1 MNTSSHRTIAL
12 GAEYELA
19 LLRALSAQFP
29 CVDSA
34 MAEIARM
41 SAVLTLPKGTIHV
54 ISDIHGEDKK
64 LRHVINNAS
73 GTLRPLIER
82 MFASRMDAK
91 EFQEFITLSFYP
103 AEVIE
108 GMEQNPLPP
117 AELRAFALRT
127 LRNQFELV
135 RVLTARYSLK
145 RAMEVY
151 PPEYKEL
158 LVEMLHVP
166 TTARGPEFI
175 EAIVAKL
182 QQRGRVLH
190 LIHLVGRLV
199 RNLAIRELIIG
210 GDCWDRG
217 PRGDKV
223 VDYLRQQPYVS
234 FIWGNHDMAWLG
246 ASLGHEALIC
256 TVLRIS
262 LRYRRIGQLDEG
274 YSIPLT
280 PLEHLARTVYSDD
293 PAKHFMPKSGGMRPI
308 ELVARMQKAIAII
321 QFKVEGQLLARNARW
336 NLDHR
341 RLMHRIDFRAGTIT
355 IDGATYPLRDTY
367 LPTVNPADP
376 YALSADEE
384 LCLQRLKNSF
394 LSSQKL
400 REHMRYMVGH
410 GSMYLIRDDHLIF
423 HGCVPCDADG
433 NFLPLEIDAKPV
445 AGRAMF
451 DAIQTVV
458 HRALETRLPVDLDLL
473 WYLWSGPQ
481 GSHRHA
487 GARFYCRSQTPS

>member
-1 MNTSSHRTIAL
+1 MNTTTHPTIAL

-19 LLRALSAQFP
+19 LLCALSSQFP

-34 MAEIARM
+34 MAEIARL
-41 SAVLTLPKGTIHV
+41 SAVLTLPKGTCHV

-73 GTLRPLIER
+73 GTLRPLIEH
-82 MFASRMDAK
+82 MFAARMDAR

-108 GMEQNPLPP
+108 RMEQNPMPF
-117 AELRAFALRT
+117 AELRAYAIRT
-127 LRNQFELV
+127 LRNQLELV
-135 RVLTARYSLK
+135 RVLSARYSLK
-145 RAMEVY
+145 RAMKVY
-151 PPEYKEL
+151 PDEYKQL
-158 LVEMLHVP
+158 LVEILHVP
-166 TTARGPEFI
+166 TSTRGPEFM
-175 EAIVAKL
+175 EAIVDKL
-182 QQRGRVLH
+182 AERGRVLH
-190 LIHLVGRLV
+190 LIHLIGRLI

-246 ASLGHEALIC
+246 ASLGHDALIC

-280 PLEHLARTVYSDD
+280 PLEHLARTIYNDD
-293 PAKHFMPKSGGMRPI
+293 PAKFFRPKAGGMRPLD
-308 ELVARMQKAIAII
+308 LVARMQKAIAVI
-321 QFKVEGQLLARNARW
+321 QFKVEGKLLARNAQW

-341 RLMHRIDFRAGTIT
+341 RLLHRIDQKAGTIT
-355 IDGATYPLRDTY
+355 IDGDTYPLRDTY
-367 LPTVNPADP
+367 LPTVDPADP
-376 YALSADEE
+376 YALTDDEAI
-384 LCLQRLKNSF
+384 CLERLRGSF
-394 LSSQKL
+394 LASQKL
-400 REHMRYMVGH
+400 REHMQYIVGH
-410 GSMYLIRDDHLIF
+410 GSMYLVRDDHLIF
-423 HGCVPCDADG
+423 HGCVPCDAEG
-433 NFLPLEIDAKPV
+433 NFLPLGIDGKPV

-451 DAIQTVV
+451 DAIERVV
-458 HRALETRLPVDLDLL
+458 HRAGASGRAGPGPVVVSLERAAFTAV
-473 WYLWSGPQ
+473 WQ
-481 GSHRHA
+481 GSHRDT
-487 GARFYCRSQTPS
+487 GTRFHC